1 MRCSRRHLDGEAREG
16 RFHGVTL
23 ATIAVVLVLVQA
35 AILPVLVASF
45 VATGVVL
52 RQLLLSFPERVAA
65 HRAATK
71 FIRVRGTGDLAL
83 IAAALLL

>member
-1 MRCSRRHLDGEAREG
+1 MRYSRRHLDGEAREG
-16 RFHGVTL
+16 RFHGV